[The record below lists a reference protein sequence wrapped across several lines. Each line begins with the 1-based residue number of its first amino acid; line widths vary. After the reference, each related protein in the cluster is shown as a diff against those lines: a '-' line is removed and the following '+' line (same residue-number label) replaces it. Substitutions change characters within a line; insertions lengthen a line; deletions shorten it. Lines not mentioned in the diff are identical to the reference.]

1 MTTSKLDKLKAQ
13 REELDKKIR
22 TLAEAKSEEERKLD
36 TRRKTIFGA
45 WCMQQRPELLK
56 EFIASGLTRA
66 QDKAA
71 FAGWTPPAS
80 APTSTATP
88 APAPANKQL

>member
-1 MTTSKLDKLKAQ
+1 MTTTKLDKLKAQ
-13 REELDKKIR
+13 REALDKKIR
-22 TLAEAKSEEERKLD
+22 DLAAVSSAEARKLD

-56 EFIASGLTRA
+56 EFMENGLTRA

-71 FAGWTPPAS
+71 FAGWTPAPS
-80 APTSTATP
+80 AHLDM
-88 APAPANKQL
+88 KEG